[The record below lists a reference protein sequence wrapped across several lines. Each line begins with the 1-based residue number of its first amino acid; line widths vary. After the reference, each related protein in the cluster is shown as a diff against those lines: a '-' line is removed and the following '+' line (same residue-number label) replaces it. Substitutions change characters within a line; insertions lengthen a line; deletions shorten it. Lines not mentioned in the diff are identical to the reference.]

1 MNAFE
6 VFSNEGS
13 VTRQHGQSTEG
24 ALVVQVKIAVVRV
37 TLGLVFHGNDPLS
50 RFINS
55 VDSVN
60 FYSSICRWN
69 IPQQLLLGA
78 CSVTGRAHP
87 SGKGSA

>member
-1 MNAFE
+1 MNASE

-24 ALVVQVKIAVVRV
+24 AFVVQVKIAVVRV
-37 TLGLVFHGNDPLS
+37 TLGLVCHGNDPLS

-60 FYSSICRWN
+60 FYRSICRCSRAL
-69 IPQQLLLGA
+69 QLLLDT
-78 CSVTGRAHP
+78 CSVTG
-87 SGKGSA
+87 

>member
-37 TLGLVFHGNDPLS
+37 TLELVCHGTDPLS

-60 FYSSICRWN
+60 FYRSICTADVAELCN
-69 IPQQLLLGA
+69 
-78 CSVTGRAHP
+78 CC
-87 SGKGSA
+87 